1 MPGYVQR
8 ILGFQIVAE
17 VVYFR
22 FDTHH
27 LHELAVGDMYFIQR
41 LYHLVRS
48 LCEQRFHHFDIAVL
62 LLGVWQPVAMTVR
75 DITRQVEIGVTNRLQ
90 LAYYTQHLVHLM
102 LRLVGQTSVSN
113 LIEVCSN
120 LNLHTVTYTFILLDS
135 GIDLYKILLLVGM
148 E

>member
-1 MPGYVQR
+1 MPKGNRNHLFVVFFLIYRLLNVDDVVTHLLKLGDRIHVVDTRQVVIYMPCYVQR

-48 LCEQRFHHFDIAVL
+48 LCEQ
-62 LLGVWQPVAMTVR
+62 
-75 DITRQVEIGVTNRLQ
+75 
-90 LAYYTQHLVHLM
+90 
-102 LRLVGQTSVSN
+102 
-113 LIEVCSN
+113 
-120 LNLHTVTYTFILLDS
+120 
-135 GIDLYKILLLVGM
+135 
-148 E
+148 